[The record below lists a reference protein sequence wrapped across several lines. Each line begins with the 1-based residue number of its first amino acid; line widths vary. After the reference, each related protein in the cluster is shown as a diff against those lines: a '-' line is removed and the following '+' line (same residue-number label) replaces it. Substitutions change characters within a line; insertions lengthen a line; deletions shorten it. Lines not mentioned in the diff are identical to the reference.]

1 MKRILSA
8 WGSWRTV
15 LDILIVSFYI
25 FILQRRY
32 PLTFLACPNTDQKRK
47 WSNSAERN
55 APPASQNITGNWLE
69 RMRISS
75 ILEEVP
81 LIWGW
86 YNGKRTIVVFT
97 LDFHCS
103 WLHLTMNLK
112 VCSNFIDLAHHTL
125 NCLIFSLVQ
134 QPSSLVIAAGYISIS
149 CKRNEIYL
157 ERLSLACFK
166 IHNINILI
174 YFNIQTHARLSTFF
188 LLITPSPTTL
198 KLSESLVSPPQEG
211 GGMRAA
217 FARKLC
223 CSAFLKVI
231 SKGGHWQTNSCI
243 LSSIYRVIV
252 FT

>member
-32 PLTFLACPNTDQKRK
+32 PLTFLACPNKDQKRK

-86 YNGKRTIVVFT
+86 YNSMIRTIVVFT
-97 LDFHCS
+97 LDIHCS

-112 VCSNFIDLAHHTL
+112 VCSNFIDLAHNLNNFIALAHHTL

-134 QPSSLVIAAGYISIS
+134 QPPSLVIAAGYISIS
-149 CKRNEIYL
+149 CKGREI
-157 ERLSLACFK
+157 CFRK
-166 IHNINILI
+166 VVTCLLQN
-174 YFNIQTHARLSTFF
+174 THH
-188 LLITPSPTTL
+188 
-198 KLSESLVSPPQEG
+198 Q
-211 GGMRAA
+211 
-217 FARKLC
+217 
-223 CSAFLKVI
+223 
-231 SKGGHWQTNSCI
+231 
-243 LSSIYRVIV
+243 
-252 FT
+252 